1 MPHPY
6 APTPLPE
13 SRLRLWRKLRMA
25 KYRKKTGL
33 FVAEGLRGVE
43 QLVRQLAAGGR
54 VGMEALVLEEGF
66 EAGPEGVRLASMA
79 AGVGAAVHV
88 ASTAGIAQLA
98 DTSTPQPVLA
108 VCRIPEPLGEEELP
122 GLGGRGQEGLGAVV
136 LALDALQDPGNLG
149 AILRAAAWFG
159 AAAVVCGEG
168 TVDAW
173 SPKCVRSTAGA
184 VGSVPMVKTG
194 DLAAL
199 ARRMRERG
207 WRVASLELG
216 PDAAPIG
223 RLRQDKDAE
232 GLMLV
237 IGNEANGVSERVR
250 DAAGERVVI
259 PGRAEA
265 VESLNA
271 SVAAS
276 IALYE
281 VLGRSRE

>member
-1 MPHPY
+1 M
-6 APTPLPE
+6 
-13 SRLRLWRKLRMA
+13 
-25 KYRKKTGL
+25 GL
-33 FVAEGLRGVE
+33 FVAEGLRVVE
-43 QLVRQLAAGGR
+43 QLAKQLADGGR

-66 EAGPEGVRLASMA
+66 AEGADGRRLATMA
-79 AGVGAAVHV
+79 AGRGAAVH
-88 ASTAGIAQLA
+88 TTTPAGIAQLA

-108 VCRIPEPLGEEELP
+108 VCRIPKPLGEEELP
-122 GLGGRGQEGLGAVV
+122 GLAGDGAGDAARDVAGGHAAASVV
-136 LALDALQDPGNLG
+136 FALDGLQDPGNLG

-173 SPKCVRSTAGA
+173 SPKCVRATAGA
-184 VGSVPMVKTG
+184 VGAVPVVRSG

-207 WRVASLELG
+207 WRVATLELAE
-216 PDAAPIG
+216 DAAPIG
-223 RLRQDKDAE
+223 RFRRGEAAA

-237 IGNEANGVSERVR
+237 IGNEANGVSEQVSR
-250 DAAGERVVI
+250 AAAERVVI

-281 VLGRSRE
+281 VIGREGE